1 MNYPVSF
8 ALARVLEAKMSGE
21 VYDEPSKVAGY
32 GGEVM
37 VEGPDGVD
45 VSLTPEAAIITGT
58 RLINEA
64 VKIIKPDKAPT
75 D

>member
-1 MNYPVSF
+1 MEMEMQ
-8 ALARVLEAKMSGE
+8 RE
-21 VYDEPSKVAGY
+21 VYSEPSDVEGY

-58 RLINEA
+58 RLINAGVQEISND
-64 VKIIKPDKAPT
+64 KSLNKPG
-75 D
+75 

>member
-1 MNYPVSF
+1 
-8 ALARVLEAKMSGE
+8 
-21 VYDEPSKVAGY
+21 
-32 GGEVM
+32 M

-64 VKIIKPDKAPT
+64 VKLITPDKAPT